1 MLPRREAAFWIA
13 VLVGSLAF
21 LWLFEAILLPFVVGM
36 AIGYFLDP
44 VVERLTHH
52 GVSRAVSAGVIIVG
66 SFAIGVT
73 ALVLLLPVLIQ
84 QLTALVQDLP
94 GLLATA
100 RERIATS
107 VAPLT
112 DAFAPPLDHVA
123 TEAVDQAGRV
133 VLGVIGQSLALVNVV
148 SLLAITPLVSFYLL
162 RDWPRIVAEIDG
174 WLPRAHVDTIRQ
186 QARAIDEVLAG
197 FARGSAIVC
206 TLLAVF
212 YAIALTLAGLDF
224 GLVIGLIAGGL
235 SFVPYLGFV
244 VGLVSSVG
252 MAMYQFWPEWSRVAI
267 VLAIFFVGQWGSDYF
282 LTPRLVGKRANLHPL
297 WVLFSVFAGGAV
309 FGFVGVLLAVP
320 ACAAIGVLVRF
331 AIARYKASE
340 IYLGP

>member
-1 MLPRREAAFWIA
+1 
-13 VLVGSLAF
+13 
-21 LWLFEAILLPFVVGM
+21 
-36 AIGYFLDP
+36 
-44 VVERLTHH
+44 
-52 GVSRAVSAGVIIVG
+52 
-66 SFAIGVT
+66 
-73 ALVLLLPVLIQ
+73 
-84 QLTALVQDLP
+84 
-94 GLLATA
+94 
-100 RERIATS
+100 
-107 VAPLT
+107 
-112 DAFAPPLDHVA
+112 
-123 TEAVDQAGRV
+123 
-133 VLGVIGQSLALVNVV
+133 VLGVIGQSLALVNIV

-162 RDWPRIVAEIDG
+162 RDWPRIIAEING
-174 WLPRAHVDTIRQ
+174 WLPREHADTIRQ

-197 FARGSAIVC
+197 FARGAAIVC

-224 GLVIGLIAGGL
+224 GLVIGLIAGAL

-252 MAMYQFWPEWSRVAI
+252 MAAYQFWPEWSRIAI
-267 VLAIFFVGQWGSDYF
+267 VLAVFFVGQWGSDYF

-297 WVLFSVFAGGAV
+297 WILFSVFAGGAV